1 MTANE
6 ENALKMDRAH
16 VITDQPANYNPQA
29 DDIAMKNLRMN
40 TRNACPSLLYGIIT

>member
-29 DDIAMKNLRMN
+29 DDIAMKNKKCLSFVVIRYYYLA
-40 TRNACPSLLYGIIT
+40 T